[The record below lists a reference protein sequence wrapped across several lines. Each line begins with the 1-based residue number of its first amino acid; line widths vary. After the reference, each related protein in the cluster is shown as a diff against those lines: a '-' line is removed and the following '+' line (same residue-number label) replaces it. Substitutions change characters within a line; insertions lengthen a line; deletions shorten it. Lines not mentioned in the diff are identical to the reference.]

1 MSFSEPPSFSVL
13 LDTTVLCGALLT
25 NGINRKLL
33 KLAGESLVFTPVL
46 SRVCLMEF
54 YKKALFDGL
63 AGNVY
68 EESEVQRFLDFFV
81 YPILENKEAVNSRV
95 GRHHLEIVK
104 REGMPI
110 GQALAEISGLATNE
124 AVRLAEDQGLQQP
137 LRDYDQQ
144 DVHVWVTAIQE
155 RCTYMVSS
163 NIKRFPERI
172 GKINRIR
179 PGDFYHLITEGD
191 L

>member
-1 MSFSEPPSFSVL
+1 M
-13 LDTTVLCGALLT
+13 
-25 NGINRKLL
+25 K
-33 KLAGESLVFTPVL
+33 
-46 SRVCLMEF
+46 F

-95 GRHHLEIVK
+95 GRYHLEIVK

-155 RCTYMVSS
+155 RCTYMISR

-172 GKINRIR
+172 GKISRIR